1 MGRLNPVEA
10 LVDWMLVAPACR
22 SVAKWLALAGLVA
35 ALAAIYLLTEQ
46 SSADTMALTEST
58 VHGVAAIAGGAAG
71 GEGGAGQAAQDL
83 SGWAGPAR
91 RAAHVAEY
99 LAVGALSALSA
110 VLWLGERLLP
120 RVLVALTLGFCF
132 VASLLDQTHRL
143 FVPGREFDAFDL
155 TLDAAGYLAAAGAV
169 FLAWRISR
177 RRGRRGGA

>member
-1 MGRLNPVEA
+1 
-10 LVDWMLVAPACR
+10 MLVAPGRR

-35 ALAAIYLLTEQ
+35 ALAAIYTLTEQ
-46 SSADTMALTEST
+46 SSRDTMALTEST

-71 GEGGAGQAAQDL
+71 GAGQAAQDL
-83 SGWAGPAR
+83 SGWVGPAR
-91 RAAHVAEY
+91 RAAHVVEY
-99 LAVGALSALSA
+99 LVVGALSALTA

-155 TLDAAGYLAAAGAV
+155 ALDAAGYLAAAGAV
-169 FLAWRISR
+169 LLAWRLSR
-177 RRGRRGGA
+177 RRGRCSGA